1 MNPTFV
7 NFLGDNPGARGR
19 FPRDFTQARGFTLI
33 VTISLLVLL
42 TLIVVGL
49 LSLSAVSLRASSHGA
64 SISIARANARLSVM
78 MALGELQNTMGSD
91 RNITAPASILDK
103 NPETVQADGV
113 KHPRYSGVWQAR
125 AETIDAMPDYS
136 REPFFREWLVSHR
149 DQSALQKLDFAENGT
164 LPDPVT
170 IYEIKTSAND
180 TEQVQAGKVPTDNGA
195 LAWYVIDENC
205 KASINRRDERERA
218 GDENIADLLAGYAT
232 PGTQGIT
239 ALDEFEEFPA
249 NTTTSD
255 KFYSINSL
263 SLAEKGEKYFQSHAH
278 LTPYAESV
286 LANVTTGS
294 LRKDLSLYLER
305 TDLSW
310 QAGWGLAGGQ
320 SGLPRSPLGPNKLIS
335 LSAPNQYD
343 VLSWKNLYHWSQM
356 HRQQLRSGA
365 LQFAAMDNQAAVHQL
380 TNPSWNSS
388 VTRIAP
394 VMMRMQMV
402 LSYSMRRT
410 DASAPPDA
418 NGESEYEL
426 LMHAYPVVTLWNP
439 FNVSMFVREWSCFLH
454 TLPLEHTIF
463 KNDAKVTMTEEGSK
477 NGTFNWGWPRGNMTM
492 RVGGSTGPSVTLA
505 PGESKLL
512 TYKTAQAGGFNA
524 HDMTEQFNAWLPSAA
539 GEPRIAGKIRA
550 KSSDSISV
558 RTEMSRWETSGTSY
572 SGADFQTTFDFRCE
586 PRAVHAGHD
595 QNFLKFMFC
604 GQVGWRHEAGNPS
617 PITVSERNYPKKT
630 VAALLNTASP
640 FINLDVRY
648 KTLDEQ
654 QLPNKSWLHN
664 IPMHPYAAATST
676 SKHASKGVDAK
687 TPFFS
692 HPYAINFEQIN
703 GIAGVVQNRPFI
715 GLSNRPG
722 GEPRIAAVSVP
733 LAPLTSLAQLQN
745 LPLLPI
751 EALNWSGHY
760 LQNQAIGNSYAMP
773 GLAPTAIKQTS
784 FPFYLGQYFAWQG
797 GDIAGNTYQ
806 AKNAFNNA
814 DYTISAAPAS
824 LVDRSYVANHLL
836 FDEYFFSSM
845 SAQTGPIFKKYG
857 KERTLKVVVEDFY
870 NNNRRLPI
878 AAYRP
883 YLSGKEVTPE
893 RLVPLLTSRAGS
905 TATAHLIAASRMMVE
920 GGFNINSTSEP
931 AWRAMLAAAH
941 LKRPVTMNGNTL
953 KAEKASKFLVNR
965 HSAPLAGAA
974 GNGSGT
980 AEESNRWLGYRELT
994 EEEMEQLAE
1003 AIVRQVKL
1011 RGPFRSL
1018 GEFVNRRRSSDTEM
1032 ARYGALQAALEDPK
1046 VDINK
1051 NYRGSGNE
1059 ISSANIA
1066 GTNYKFPAA
1075 ALGSKFQG
1083 TPAYI
1088 SQADIL
1094 TPMAPIIQ
1102 ARSDTFVIRGYG
1114 EAKAK
1119 NGAIIA
1125 RASCEAVVQ
1134 RVPDFVDSL
1143 DAADVA
1149 ENLLK
1154 SPINRVFGRRFV
1166 VKSFR
1171 WLADSSEI

>member
-7 NFLGDNPGARGR
+7 SFLVDTLRALGR
-19 FPRDFTQARGFTLI
+19 SRRNLANTRGFTLI
-33 VTISLLVLL
+33 VTISLMVLL
-42 TLIVVGL
+42 TLIAVGV
-49 LSLSAVSLRASSHGA
+49 LSLSSVSLRTSSQGA

-78 MALGELQNTMGSD
+78 IALGELQKMMGSD
-91 RNITAPASILDK
+91 RNITAQASILDK
-103 NPETVQADGV
+103 NPETAQVDGV
-113 KHPRYSGVWQAR
+113 NHSHYTGVWQAR
-125 AETIDAMPDYS
+125 NETIDAMPDYT
-136 REPFFREWLVSHR
+136 RERFFRRWLVSNR
-149 DQSALQKLDFAENGT
+149 DQEALRQQGFVENGT
-164 LPDPVT
+164 LSDPVT
-170 IYEIKTSAND
+170 MYEIRTTAAKT
-180 TEQVQAGKVPTDNGA
+180 EEIQAGKVPTDNGSM
-195 LAWYVIDENC
+195 AWYVIDENC
-205 KASINRRDERERA
+205 KASINLRDERERL
-218 GDENIADLLAGYAT
+218 GKESVSDLLVGYAT
-232 PGTQGIT
+232 PGSQGIK
-239 ALDEFEEFPA
+239 ALDGFEDFPA

-255 KFYSINSL
+255 KFHTINSL
-263 SLAEKGEKYFQSHAH
+263 SLADKGEDYLKFHPH

-286 LANVTTGS
+286 LANVTNGS

-310 QAGWGLAGGQ
+310 QAGWGLPGGQ

-343 VLSWKNLYHWSQM
+343 VLSWKNIYHWSQM
-356 HRQQLRSGA
+356 HRQQLRSGN
-365 LQFAAMDNQAAVHQL
+365 LQFAAMDNLSAVNPIS
-380 TNPSWNSS
+380 NPSWNSS
-388 VTRIAP
+388 VTRVAP

-402 LSYSMRRT
+402 LSYSVRRT
-410 DASAPPDA
+410 NASAPPDA
-418 NGESEYEL
+418 NGESEYDL
-426 LMHAYPVVTLWNP
+426 LMHAYPVITLWNP

-463 KNDAKVTMTEEGSK
+463 KNDVKLTMAEEGSK
-477 NGTFNWGWPRGNMTM
+477 NGTFNWGWSRGNMTM

-505 PGESKLL
+505 PGEAKLL
-512 TYKTAQAGGFNA
+512 TYNASTSSSFNA
-524 HDMTEQFNAWLPSAA
+524 HDMTEQFNAWRPTFA
-539 GEPRIAGKIRA
+539 GEPRLAGKIRA
-550 KSSDSISV
+550 KASDSISV
-558 RTEMSRWETSGTSY
+558 RTDLSRWETSGTSY
-572 SGADFQTTFDFRCE
+572 SGQDFQTTFDFRCE

-595 QNFLKFMFC
+595 QNFLNFMFC

-617 PITVSERNYPKKT
+617 PISVSEKNYPKRT
-630 VAALLNTASP
+630 ISALLNTAAP

-648 KTLDEQ
+648 KTLDEN

-664 IPMHPYAAATST
+664 IPMHPFAAATST
-676 SKHASKGVDAK
+676 SKHASRGVDAK

-703 GIAGVVQNRPFI
+703 GIEGVVQNRPFI
-715 GLSNRPG
+715 GYSNRPG
-722 GEPRIAAVSVP
+722 GEPRIAAVSIP

-751 EALNWSGHY
+751 EGLNWSGHY
-760 LQNQAIGNSYAMP
+760 FQNQAIGNSYASP
-773 GLAPTAIKQTS
+773 GLAPTAIKETS

-806 AKNAFNNA
+806 TRNAFNNA
-814 DYTISAAPAS
+814 DYTISVAPAAV
-824 LVDRSYVANHLL
+824 VDRSYVANHLL

-845 SAQTGPIFKKYG
+845 AAQTGPIFKKYG
-857 KERTLKVVVEDFY
+857 TERTLRVVIDDFFK
-870 NNNRRLPI
+870 NNRRLPI

-883 YLSGKEVTPE
+883 YLSGKGVTPASLLTE
-893 RLVPLLTSRAGS
+893 LTSRSGS
-905 TATAHLIAASRMMVE
+905 TATAHLLSASRLMVE

-941 LKRPVTMNGNTL
+941 LKRPVTMTGNSL
-953 KAEKASKFLVNR
+953 KAERAGKFIVNR

-974 GNGSGT
+974 GANSG
-980 AEESNRWLGYRELT
+980 AGDESNRWLGYRELT
-994 EEEMEQLAE
+994 EQELEQLAE

-1018 GEFVNRRRSSDTEM
+1018 GEFVNRRRSTDVEM

-1051 NYRGSGNE
+1051 SYRGSGNE
-1059 ISSANIA
+1059 VTTANIA
-1066 GTNYKFPAA
+1066 GTRYKFPAA
-1075 ALGSKFQG
+1075 ALGSRFQG

-1094 TPMAPIIQ
+1094 TPIAPIIQ

-1114 EAKAK
+1114 EAKAS
-1119 NGAIIA
+1119 NGSILA
-1125 RASCEAVVQ
+1125 RANCEAVVQ
-1134 RVPDFVDSL
+1134 RVPDYVDAL
-1143 DAADVA
+1143 DNPEVA

-1154 SPINRVFGRRFV
+1154 SSVNRVFGRRFV